1 MVKELIDTYYKTHD
15 FTKQAVRFVER
26 TELLDELVEV
36 AVSDMPKPYPEH
48 ASWLMAHIS
57 DIEPSLLQKYQPAL
71 IDRILVSKN
80 QSVLRNLV
88 NVCGTLPLVEHR
100 QSELLDKLIDFIKD
114 DSNKP
119 ALFVY
124 ALYKLIQ
131 FTHEFPEIS
140 NEIEGIIAL
149 KPEPLK
155 PSIKIG
161 VRNYRKATEI
171 KK

>member
-15 FTKQAVRFVER
+15 FTKQAVRFVQQP
-26 TELLDELVEV
+26 ELLDELVEV
-36 AVSDMPKPYPEH
+36 SVSDLPKPYPEH
-48 ASWLMAHIS
+48 ASWLLVHIS
-57 DIEPSLLQKYQPAL
+57 DIQPSLLEKFQPAL
-71 IDRILVSKN
+71 IDRILVSEN

-88 NVCGTLPLVEHR
+88 NVTCTLPLVEYR

-124 ALYKLIQ
+124 SIYKLIQ
-131 FTHEFPEIS
+131 FTAAYPEIT
-140 NEIEGIIAL
+140 NEIEGIISL

-155 PSIKIG
+155 PSLKIG
-161 VRNYRKATEI
+161 IRNFRKATESRR
-171 KK
+171 